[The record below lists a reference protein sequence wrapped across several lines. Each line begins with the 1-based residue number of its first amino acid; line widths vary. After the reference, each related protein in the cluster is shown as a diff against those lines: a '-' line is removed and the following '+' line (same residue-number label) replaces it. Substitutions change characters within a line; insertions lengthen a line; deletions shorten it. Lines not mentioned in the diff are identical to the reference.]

1 MAAEQFWQKQE
12 WEACPPLTPP
22 REPSLQAAPEV
33 PSQILLFGETRYEN
47 QILQNARQGA
57 DAEN

>member
-1 MAAEQFWQKQE
+1 MAAEQFRQKQE
-12 WEACPPLTPP
+12 WEACPPTP